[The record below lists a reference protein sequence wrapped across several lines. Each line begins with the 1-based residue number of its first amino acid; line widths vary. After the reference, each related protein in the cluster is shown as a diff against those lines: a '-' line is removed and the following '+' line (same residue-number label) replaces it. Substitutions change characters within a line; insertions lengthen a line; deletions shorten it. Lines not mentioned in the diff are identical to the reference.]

1 MSLDVLTPT
10 RADSTSGGLR
20 LSGLTDRALPVIA
33 LLAMF
38 IVCVVLQPGVL
49 SVGGIALLFGPAVPL
64 VLAALSQMFV
74 ITMGDIDLG
83 NGYLIGLVTAV
94 VAVYLGSS
102 PLLAIAMLLGIVVL
116 YVGQAVLVQR
126 RGIPAIIVT
135 LGTSFI
141 WLGLG
146 LAILPTPGGA
156 TPGWLSGL
164 MNLDMPQ
171 TDTFESP
178 IPMPLILAA
187 VAGIVAYLVIGRL
200 PYGAI
205 IRGVGSNPDAL
216 RRSGWSLLKARMTA
230 YAFAAVFAILAGFAL
245 SGVISSGDPTTSAD
259 YTLLG
264 VAAVILGGGQFSG
277 GKASPFGAV
286 VGALAISLVSSM
298 LSLLNV
304 PSSYQTGAQGVIL
317 ILVLAGRA
325 LTDRRRP

>member
-10 RADSTSGGLR
+10 STSGTSQGLR
-20 LSGLTDRALPVIA
+20 LSTVAERALPVIA
-33 LLAMF
+33 LVVMF
-38 IVCVVLQPGVL
+38 VVCAVLQPGVL
-49 SVGGIALLFGPAVPL
+49 SVSGIALLFGPAVPL
-64 VLAALSQMFV
+64 VFAALSQMFI

-94 VAVYLGSS
+94 VAVYLGRN
-102 PLLAIAMLLGIVVL
+102 PLLAIAMLAGIVVVYL
-116 YVGQAVLVQR
+116 AQAVLVQR

-135 LGTSFI
+135 LGASFI

-146 LAILPTPGGA
+146 LAILPIPGGA
-156 TPGWLSGL
+156 TPSWLSGL

-171 TDTFESP
+171 TDTFEIP
-178 IPMPLILAA
+178 IPMPVILAA
-187 VAGIVAYLVIGRL
+187 AAGLAAYLLIGRM

-304 PSSYQTGAQGVIL
+304 PSSYQTGAQGIIL

-325 LTDRRRP
+325 LTDRRK